1 MVVTGKALPRRTF
14 LRGVGATA
22 VALPFLDAMAPALSA
37 KAGPPVRLA
46 FLYVP
51 NGIDMANWN
60 VPHEGALPAELPRIL
75 KPLEAFRGDMIQI
88 GNLTHNSGRALLDGA
103 GDHGRC
109 AGSYLTGIQVRKS
122 TIDIKASISCDQII
136 ANAIGHQTR
145 FASLEMG
152 MDDSRQ
158 AGDCDSGYSCAYTN
172 NLAWRSETQP
182 LPPVL
187 DPRVLFERLFGTDA
201 DLTPEQRERRTR
213 YRRSI
218 LDFIMGDTQ
227 RLKTDL
233 GPTDRRKLDE
243 YLSSIREV
251 ERQLEKAERES
262 IVIDPGMAKPYGVP
276 PDFGE
281 HFKLMTDMLTIAFQA
296 DLTRVATFM
305 MTREGTS
312 RSYREIGIPDG
323 HHPCTHHQGRQE
335 LMDKVTRINEYHTQ
349 QLAGFLH
356 KLKNTPEGDSN
367 LLDNSMIVYGA
378 GLSDGNRH
386 WHHDLPVIMAGK
398 ANGTITTGRHLKFDD
413 EVPLNNLFLSML
425 DRHTHEDLPTLLIGK
440 GGNAF
445 RPGRRVIYRRET
457 PMANFHL
464 TLMDRMGVHV
474 ENFGDASGRL
484 DLAEVG

>member
-1 MVVTGKALPRRTF
+1 MVVTGKTLPRRTF
-14 LRGVGATA
+14 LRGIGATA
-22 VALPFLDAMAPALSA
+22 VALPFLDAMTPALSA
-37 KAGPPVRLA
+37 SARPPVRLA

-60 VPHEGALPAELPRIL
+60 VPAEGAFPAELPRIL
-75 KPLEAFRGDMIQI
+75 KPLEAFRNDMLQL

-122 TIDIKASISCDQII
+122 TTDIKASISADQII
-136 ANAIGHQTR
+136 ANEIGHQTR
-145 FASLEMG
+145 FASLELG

-182 LPPVL
+182 LPPIL
-187 DPRVLFERLFGTDA
+187 DPRMLFERLFGTDA
-201 DLTPEQRERRTR
+201 DLSPEQRERRSR

-218 LDFIMGDTQ
+218 LDFITGDAS

-262 IVIDPGMAKPYGVP
+262 IQIDPGMDKPYGVP

-281 HFKLMTDMLTIAFQA
+281 HFKLMSDMLAIAFQA

-335 LMDKVTRINEYHTQ
+335 LMAKVTQINEYHAAQ
-349 QLAGFLH
+349 VAGFLQ
-356 KLKNTPEGDSN
+356 KLKDTPEGDSN
-367 LLDNSMIVYGA
+367 LLDNSLIVYGA

-386 WHHDLPVIMAGK
+386 
-398 ANGTITTGRHLKFDD
+398 
-413 EVPLNNLFLSML
+413 
-425 DRHTHEDLPTLLIGK
+425 THADLPTLLIGR
-440 GGNAF
+440 GGGAVK
-445 RPGRRVIYRRET
+445 PGRRVIYRRET
-457 PMANFHL
+457 PMCNFHL
-464 TLMDRMGVHV
+464 TLMAHMGVQM
-474 ENFGDASGRL
+474 EQFGDSSGHLDPASL
-484 DLAEVG
+484 S